1 MTADAWSSD
10 ANYKAPSLVRDGV
23 VVVCAPLRRLA
34 RGRILYEG
42 DLNTWHW
49 VLVSAPHLAHEL
61 LARRDL
67 CACGEVRHK
76 NA

>member
-1 MTADAWSSD
+1 MTANAWLSD
-10 ANYKAPSLVRDGV
+10 ANYKATSPVRDGV

-42 DLNTWHW
+42 DLNTWRW
-49 VLVSAPHLAHEL
+49 LLVSATHLAHEP

-67 CACGEVRHK
+67 CAYGEARH
-76 NA
+76 